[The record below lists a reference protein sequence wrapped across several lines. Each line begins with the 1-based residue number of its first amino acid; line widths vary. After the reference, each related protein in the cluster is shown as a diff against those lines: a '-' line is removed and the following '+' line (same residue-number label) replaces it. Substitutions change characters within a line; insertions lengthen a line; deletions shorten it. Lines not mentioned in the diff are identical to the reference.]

1 MTNTKL
7 NYNGIWKQNVSTSEN
22 ALKKHHFCEW
32 THIMGI
38 YIDKGNEGK
47 KYYIRN
53 ILQTH
58 CFVNFSENNQ
68 NTPQIDK
75 CHLSRR

>member
-32 THIMGI
+32 TQRGNYEKVTFSDIPDGI
-38 YIDKGNEGK
+38 
-47 KYYIRN
+47 IRN
-53 ILQTH
+53 
-58 CFVNFSENNQ
+58 
-68 NTPQIDK
+68 
-75 CHLSRR
+75 RRGAVLAYAYY

>member
-32 THIMGI
+32 THYLNMEFRCKIM
-38 YIDKGNEGK
+38 DNKRK
-47 KYYIRN
+47 
-53 ILQTH
+53 LQTIW
-58 CFVNFSENNQ
+58 NLK
-68 NTPQIDK
+68 IK
-75 CHLSRR
+75 